1 MRMCKTGI
9 AGPYGSSMFNIVENY
24 QTVFHRGSTIVYPP
38 ITTYE
43 GSSFSTFLPA
53 LVISPFFF
61 KKKKVF

>member
-24 QTVFHRGSTIVYPP
+24 RTVFHRGSTTVYPP

-53 LVISPFFF
+53 LVISPFF
-61 KKKKVF
+61 